1 MFWAIISLFYAI
13 QAIAAGSD
21 YRAGVANLDISPSEQ
36 VLIAGPAGELRIRT
50 GAPSGLGVHALALE
64 DRSGARFVIVSAD
77 LSGLSRSVADPVAA
91 EALKRYG
98 LDRASLLLSC
108 SPAPAGPVL
117 RGPALEL
124 FDLNPGDMEAAARYT
139 RKVVEDLV
147 SVIGAALADLR
158 PAEIRFGTAR
168 VKTGLERDVRAIAV
182 DSPGGGRRA
191 LLFSEGTALTLAT
204 APAETATAGVA
215 RLEAVRGPLRAAFQV
230 TDLPFAYYSRE
241 TFAARLDDPDPL
253 VARHARAML
262 RAWDRGRPP
271 RSQVYPVQA
280 VSLGRSIAIAALGGD
295 LAPEYARVIGREYGS
310 RGLLIA
316 ANSNDAGYDVP
327 FAREEGT
334 GGVRNALAGLP
345 GPFASGV
352 ERQIL
357 DTLRQVMKRVGR

>member
-147 SVIGAALADLR
+147 SVIGAALAHGALGDDRNEGQRILR
-158 PAEIRFGTAR
+158 LHHQPSPDQLARQLRLFG
-168 VKTGLERDVRAIAV
+168 
-182 DSPGGGRRA
+182 
-191 LLFSEGTALTLAT
+191 
-204 APAETATAGVA
+204 
-215 RLEAVRGPLRAAFQV
+215 
-230 TDLPFAYYSRE
+230 
-241 TFAARLDDPDPL
+241 
-253 VARHARAML
+253 
-262 RAWDRGRPP
+262 
-271 RSQVYPVQA
+271 
-280 VSLGRSIAIAALGGD
+280 IAID
-295 LAPEYARVIGREYGS
+295 LDGS
-310 RGLLIA
+310 
-316 ANSNDAGYDVP
+316 
-327 FAREEGT
+327 
-334 GGVRNALAGLP
+334 
-345 GPFASGV
+345 
-352 ERQIL
+352 
-357 DTLRQVMKRVGR
+357 